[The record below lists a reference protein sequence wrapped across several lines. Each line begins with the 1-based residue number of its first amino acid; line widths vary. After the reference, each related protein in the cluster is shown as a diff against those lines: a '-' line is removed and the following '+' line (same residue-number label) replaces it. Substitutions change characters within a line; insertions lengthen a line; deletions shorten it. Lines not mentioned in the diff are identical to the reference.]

1 MGEKDEKTYFF
12 IAPDGEY
19 HSPTRITDL
28 PESIESDQNDNL
40 PNFSEAGSVT
50 INFKLSS
57 NTKKRL
63 FWTIVAPDKIS
74 RNNFRKN
81 HGIPM
86 IRRVAGRKGARKKEH
101 KISI

>member
-12 IAPDGEY
+12 ITPDGEN
-19 HSPTRITDL
+19 HSFTGISCV
-28 PESIESDQNDNL
+28 PEYIESDQNDNL
-40 PNFSEAGSVT
+40 PNFSDTESFT
-50 INFKLSS
+50 INFTLNS
-57 NTKKRL
+57 NIKKIL

-81 HGIPM
+81 HGILK
-86 IRRVAGRKGARKKEH
+86 IRRVARRKGVRKKEH